1 MADPAYEDTMMEI
14 FGFSVVDYR
23 AQYPEQRQG
32 QASFNVLR
40 TNRRKWTD
48 EIHGTPLDP
57 FYMDDRL
64 PAFRKWLKEKFAQ
77 EYATTGQ
84 PEGVEP

>member
-23 AQYPEQRQG
+23 QEHIEQRQG
-32 QASFNVLR
+32 QASFNVLYQ
-40 TNRRKWTD
+40 TRRKWSD
-48 EIHGTPLDP
+48 EIRSTKLDP
-57 FYMDDRL
+57 FFFDDRL
-64 PAFRKWLKEKFAQ
+64 PAFRRWLKEKFAQ
-77 EYATTGQ
+77 EYATSGQ